1 MSDLSYDEKL
11 SFEEKNSLKRLLKR
25 LIRKSVAFLFIPYI
39 QFQNK
44 VNQMLKERV
53 DATDQRAEAADQEF
67 SQLKE
72 EVEQLKSQYSEEIKR
87 LEDQDSDLRS
97 DLLKVC
103 RENELLKDKMGAMAR
118 EVMLA
123 KWKIIDHLEE
133 DRISENDPLTCIIC
147 GYEAERHTFQTLETD
162 CIFYGGHLVRYI
174 CPNCGA
180 VFGPDKF
187 SRQTQ
192 QQIDDDYCVHYLGF
206 SESDASYKEERA
218 FYMLKPEKEK
228 VYLNYGCGHWSNTLQ
243 DLREQ
248 GYQVYGYEPYS
259 PEEDNPYMITDKD
272 ELMKMRFDGIF
283 SNDLLEHLMNPVRDL
298 KEMTDILLDKDS
310 KMSHCTSCYTYKY
323 EYTRFHT
330 CFFLGDSVKCMS
342 EKAGLR
348 ILEKCDDI
356 VENDFYCYVFQPQ
369 KDNKNLLEKMY
380 HNDKAEKREK
390 EVLIHEGGILF
401 GPYLTLLPREYSLK
415 IIVSGNDM
423 DATVSVCNEE
433 GRERFVC
440 QQLCVGENDISFRIE
455 EPKEGIEFVIENAG
469 ADMIVQEIRLA

>member
-11 SFEEKNSLKRLLKR
+11 SFEEKNSIKRLLKR
-25 LIRKSVAFLFIPYI
+25 FIRKSVAFLFIPYI

-53 DATDQRAEAADQEF
+53 ETSKQEIDQSKQEID
-67 SQLKE
+67 QLKQ
-72 EVEQLKSQYSEEIKR
+72 EVEQLRCRQREEERR
-87 LEDQDSDLRS
+87 LDDQDGSL
-97 DLLKVC
+97 VEIH
-103 RENELLKDKMGAMAR
+103 RENELINNKMGAMAR
-118 EVMLA
+118 EIMLA
-123 KWKIIDHLEE
+123 KWKIIDHTEE
-133 DRISENDPLTCIIC
+133 DRLSENDPLTCIIC
-147 GYEAERHTFQTLETD
+147 GYQAERYTFQTLETD

-174 CPNCGA
+174 CPSCGA

-187 SRQTQ
+187 LRRTQ

-206 SESDASYKEERA
+206 SEGDSSYKEERA

-259 PEEDNPYMITDKD
+259 PEDDNPYMITDKD
-272 ELMKMRFDGIF
+272 QLMKMRFDGIF
-283 SNDLLEHLMNPVRDL
+283 SNDLLEHLLDPVRDL
-298 KEMTDILLDKDS
+298 KEMTDILLDKDG

-330 CFFLGDSVKCMS
+330 CFFLGDSVKYMS
-342 EKAGLR
+342 EKADLR
-348 ILEKCDDI
+348 IVEKCDDI
-356 VENDFYCYVFQPQ
+356 EENDFYCYVFQPQ

-380 HNDKAEKREK
+380 QNDNAEKK
-390 EVLIHEGGILF
+390 DGGILIHEGGILF
-401 GPYLTLLPREYSLK
+401 GPYLTLLPREYLLR

-433 GRERFVC
+433 GKERFVC
-440 QQLCVGENDISFRIE
+440 QQLCAGENQISFYIG
-455 EPKEGIEFVIENAG
+455 EPKKGMEFVIENAG
-469 ADMIVQEIRLA
+469 KDMIVQEIRLA